1 MLMLLVL
8 FFVSVW
14 ILLEREAKTRI
25 YMQEIFF
32 LKDFKDRE
40 AAGIDK
46 ETLQN
51 VVAWLTAVERR
62 TERRSW

>member
-8 FFVSVW
+8 FLCVS
-14 ILLEREAKTRI
+14 LDSLRKRSQDRNLYARD
-25 YMQEIFF
+25 FF
-32 LKDFKDRE
+32 FKDFKDRE
-40 AAGIDK
+40 GAGIDK

-62 TERRSW
+62 TERRS

>member
-1 MLMLLVL
+1 LDSLRKR
-8 FFVSVW
+8 SQD
-14 ILLEREAKTRI
+14 KNI
-25 YMQEIFF
+25 YARDFF